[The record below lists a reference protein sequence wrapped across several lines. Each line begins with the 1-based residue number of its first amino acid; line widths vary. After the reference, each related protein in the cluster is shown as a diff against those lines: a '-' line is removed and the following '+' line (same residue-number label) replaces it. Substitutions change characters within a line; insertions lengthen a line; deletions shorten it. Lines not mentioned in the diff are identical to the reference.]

1 MSRDIL
7 YMGKMYPILEN
18 TLRDSTD
25 QLFEIPF
32 TLAEPKNGNAD
43 MALIYVRMTGV
54 LRNRGYK
61 LIDIRWGTRT
71 VVVSKLSQY

>member
-32 TLAEPKNGNAD
+32 TLADSVDGNSG

-71 VVVSKLSQY
+71 VIVSKI

>member
-7 YMGKMYPILEN
+7 YMGKMYPILNN
-18 TLRDSTD
+18 TPQSSTD

-32 TLAEPKNGNAD
+32 TLADSVDGNAG

-54 LRNRGYK
+54 LKNRGYK

-71 VVVSKLSQY
+71 VVVSKMP